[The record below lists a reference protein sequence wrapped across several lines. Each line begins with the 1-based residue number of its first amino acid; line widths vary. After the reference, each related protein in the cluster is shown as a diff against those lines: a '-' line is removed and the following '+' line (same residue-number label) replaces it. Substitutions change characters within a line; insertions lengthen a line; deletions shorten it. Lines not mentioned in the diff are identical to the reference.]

1 MTLTPSRAYR
11 ALAIWFA
18 AFSAVCAFGAL
29 RAHWAKPV
37 DFDVIGFLWVIQNAG
52 PLGAWA
58 LTILFLV
65 FAVYFMFRAWGSS

>member
-11 ALAIWFA
+11 ALGIWFA

-29 RAHWAKPV
+29 RAHWTRPV

-58 LTILFLV
+58 LALLFLV
-65 FAVYFMFRAWGSS
+65 FAVYFLIRAWGSS

>member
-11 ALAIWFA
+11 VLGIWFA

-29 RAHWAKPV
+29 RAHWTKPV

-52 PLGAWA
+52 PIGAWA
-58 LTILFLV
+58 LALLFLV
-65 FAVYFMFRAWGSS
+65 FAVYFLIRAWGSS